1 MQLSL
6 ALLNGLFI
14 VPAVLAA
21 PHTRTKRGEKPAG
34 KVDPGTASDCT
45 YWEEKTD
52 ASVRED
58 GCFCV
63 SYHDFKMGQVV
74 AFYNAA
80 TRHCIIKDSWS

>member
-52 ASVRED
+52 ASVTCQSLQAAWSISAKDFGEW
-58 GCFCV
+58 V
-63 SYHDFKMGQVV
+63 SVQPIE
-74 AFYNAA
+74 
-80 TRHCIIKDSWS
+80 R